1 LSFFSE
7 FELIMTPL
15 LVLYGALVLFTAI
28 AAYTD
33 LRTGL
38 IPNRLIVVGLALALP
53 LHAAVHF
60 LVLRAPGEA
69 ETTALLRAVGYY
81 VAGVIGCG
89 IGPLILFRYHAMG
102 GGDVKLLA
110 MVGGFVG
117 PMMGIEIQL
126 YAFVLM
132 ALYAGARLAYQG
144 QLLKLLGNSA
154 LLALNPLR
162 SKASRREIPTE
173 LMTSLRFAPAVFVA
187 ALVLSAV
194 RIGLSRLGLA

>member
-1 LSFFSE
+1 
-7 FELIMTPL
+7 MTPV

-38 IPNRLIVVGLALALP
+38 IPNRLIVVGLLLALP

-60 LVLRAPGEA
+60 WVLRAPA
-69 ETTALLRAVGYY
+69 EPDSTVVLRGLGYY
-81 VAGVIGCG
+81 VAGVIACG
-89 IGPLILFRYHAMG
+89 IGPLILFRYNAMG

-110 MVGGFVG
+110 MVGAFVG

-132 ALYAGARLAYQG
+132 ALFAGARLAYRG
-144 QLLKLLGNSA
+144 QLLRLLRNSA
-154 LLALNPLR
+154 LLAVNPFR
-162 SKASRREIPTE
+162 SKSARRPVPEE
-173 LMTSLRFAPAVFVA
+173 LMTSLRFAPAVFA
-187 ALVLSAV
+187 SAV
-194 RIGLSRLGLA
+194 LLSGLRLGLSRLGLT